1 MREKQ
6 KGKMMRLY
14 VQRVIE
20 GFAEVV
26 TYKLNEQRREGQ
38 VRHDIT
44 RQNKEHKKRGS
55 RKGKKHK
62 RYENTKKRKK
72 KQQKKTRK
80 EGKLKEQ

>member
-26 TYKLNEQRREGQ
+26 TYKLYEQRREGQ
-38 VRHDIT
+38 VRH
-44 RQNKEHKKRGS
+44 E
-55 RKGKKHK
+55 
-62 RYENTKKRKK
+62 
-72 KQQKKTRK
+72 
-80 EGKLKEQ
+80 